1 MAIDDSRHFLP
12 VRIAVLTV
20 SDTRDASNDTSGDIL
35 AARVEKAGHVLAA
48 RAILRDDA
56 DVIERQLRAW
66 IEDAGVDVVVTTGG
80 TGLTG
85 RDVTPEAFDRVLEKR
100 IEGFG
105 ELFRMLSFQTI
116 GTSTIQSRALGGVA
130 NGTYLFA
137 LPGSNGAVKDG
148 WDGILASQLDSRNR
162 PCNLVEL
169 MPRLREHLKGG

>member
-1 MAIDDSRHFLP
+1 MPIDESRTFVP
-12 VRIAVLTV
+12 VNIAVLTV
-20 SDTRDASNDTSGDIL
+20 SDTRDLSTDTSGDIL
-35 AARVEKAGHVLAA
+35 AARVQAAGHALVA

-56 DVIERQLRAW
+56 NFIEAHLRGW
-66 IEDAGVDVVVTTGG
+66 IADAGVDVVITTGG

-105 ELFRMLSFQTI
+105 ELFRMLSFAKI

-148 WDGILASQLDSRNR
+148 WDGILLTQLDSRHR

-169 MPRLREHLKGG
+169 MPRLREHLMG